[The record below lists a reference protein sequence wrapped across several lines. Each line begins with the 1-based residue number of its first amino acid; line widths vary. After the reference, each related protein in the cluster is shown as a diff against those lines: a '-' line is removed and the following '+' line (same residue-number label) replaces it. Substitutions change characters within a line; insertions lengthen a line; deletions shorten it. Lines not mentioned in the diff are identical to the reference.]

1 MSGVRSV
8 TELLE
13 EGSSLGYCG
22 EELRKW
28 IDRERTLER
37 ELERERDKE
46 ERDKRVA
53 ERELKR
59 LELEARI
66 EASKAA
72 AAASAATVGQAG
84 QPVSNVVSP
93 PKLPPFD
100 ETRDDIDTYIS
111 RFERVAEAAGWSRTV
126 WPTALASLLAGRA
139 LELNHQLTDDVVRNF
154 EAFKAALLKG
164 YDITP
169 EGCRRQFR
177 NTRFREGESAEQLV
191 CRFKKSFTKW
201 VETDGCHQTFV
212 GISDLVVRE
221 QFIKQC
227 PQPLAIF
234 LKERKIKCLEDCSEE
249 ADRWIDAHGHPCTT
263 SKPNRQPREIRH
275 ISREKTELLPARE
288 GATFHKDGWKSG
300 AAACWRCGKVGH
312 KQASCRAKG
321 NQTTAATAGGIVYA
335 AVCPTPVYD
344 LVVGGVYNETFHTN
358 EQGVQKVQHVSQET
372 PGNESDTEY
381 EERRGFSAAVT
392 RGQARNGQTS
402 IKTLKS
408 SIADTSDP
416 DIGASA
422 VIEDTDEV
430 GNPLLPT
437 LTAPAVWS
445 EVKLANTLSVGKK
458 KQTLQRLSDAGL
470 VVNPT
475 KCEIGLRE
483 VDFLGHRI
491 GNDSCQPQ
499 DEKIKKIVTALPPRN
514 LTKDFVLRTDASGV
528 GIGSVL
534 MQYQDGE
541 LWPVSYASRKLSK
554 AERNYS
560 TVERELLAVVEGVK
574 KYYQCLYGRKFT
586 IQTDHMPLH
595 YLRTAKTSN
604 ARIMR
609 WALYMQQFEYTA
621 EYIKGAENVGADFLS
636 RTEYPPSEDEEK
648 HMGLCCIDND
658 IISGYTD
665 VIAEMYKVH
674 INWHF
679 V

>member
-13 EGSSLGYCG
+13 EASSLGYCG

-139 LELNHQLTDDVVRNF
+139 LELYHQLTDDVVRNF

-234 LKERKIKCLEDCSEE
+234 LKERKIKCLEDWSEE
-249 ADRWIDAHGHPCTT
+249 ADRWIDAYGHPCTT

-275 ISREKTELLPARE
+275 ISREKTEPLPARE

-321 NQTTAATAGGIVYA
+321 NQTTAATAGMVYA

-445 EVKLANTLSVGKK
+445 EVKLANTLSVGEKSKVCDVLSKHSEIFSSSPRLAKVSPHEITLTDKTPVRSRSYPIPHNLKIAVEEEIESMESAGIIEKSDSPYNSPIVVVRKK
-458 KQTLQRLSDAGL
+458 DKGVRICGDFLTDIRVCIILCYHESLSCPLDSPAHSTLLPTRLS
-470 VVNPT
+470 
-475 KCEIGLRE
+475 
-483 VDFLGHRI
+483 
-491 GNDSCQPQ
+491 
-499 DEKIKKIVTALPPRN
+499 
-514 LTKDFVLRTDASGV
+514 
-528 GIGSVL
+528 
-534 MQYQDGE
+534 
-541 LWPVSYASRKLSK
+541 LSK
-554 AERNYS
+554 IS
-560 TVERELLAVVEGVK
+560 SVP
-574 KYYQCLYGRKFT
+574 YQNNPSGKASHCVLIG
-586 IQTDHMPLH
+586 IQ
-595 YLRTAKTSN
+595 
-604 ARIMR
+604 
-609 WALYMQQFEYTA
+609 EY
-621 EYIKGAENVGADFLS
+621 
-636 RTEYPPSEDEEK
+636 
-648 HMGLCCIDND
+648 
-658 IISGYTD
+658 
-665 VIAEMYKVH
+665 
-674 INWHF
+674 
-679 V
+679 